1 MKKLLFITLVLAA
14 LLPVELWAQSTTGGD
29 DGSDAV
35 AAPTFRF
42 DGDYLVI
49 ETATEDASIFYQ
61 MADLPDMSDETIE
74 KVSSSITVTANI
86 DQSNYYEQPIELKK
100 SVVLKAIAAGATES
114 EVSVLVYDY
123 DSWHKLQ
130 EAIEYGEKIQ
140 SLAQDNANVDEDL
153 KEQLKWILYESM
165 HFYEERAMMP
175 YQEAQHFTNHI
186 FEICAQIEQQMGGQT
201 TAEPYAVLSEN
212 NTILTFYFDDQK
224 EAKGGLSAERSSWSD
239 NAPNITSVVFDPS
252 FANYTE
258 LSSTASWFNNFN
270 RLLSLTGLE
279 YLNTS
284 KVTDMNNMFY
294 YCTNL
299 DSLDVSH
306 FDTSNVTDMQKMF
319 YGCQKLKA
327 LDLSNFNT
335 SNVTDM
341 NWMFAFCRGITEL
354 DLSNFIT
361 TNVTDMSYMFYECSN
376 LSSLIIKEF
385 DNNHLSDIN
394 RMFWNCTSLEE
405 LSLANFHTPNV
416 KRMDEMFRKCTKLK
430 VLDLSGF
437 DFAVT
442 LNMTQ
447 MFREDSELQTIYVG
461 SEWNESLINSGA
473 YMFTDCT
480 SLVGGAG
487 TVYDANHTDATYA
500 HIDGGPS
507 NPGYFTDKNAPIM
520 IASPVIT
527 IDGNILTIATNTIG
541 ANIYYTLDGSKPTKE
556 STSYVEPITLPQN
569 CCVRAIATMEGLADS
584 EESVLEV
591 SGLTKNMVLPTPVIS
606 HEGNLF
612 TITVPSISE
621 DGIDVTGKVAVDPS
635 SWGGTIADVSQ
646 ELIPL
651 SYFND
656 CAMNSIPEGFKLYAD
671 NMEERVPG
679 EYYSSGSRMFKDFA
693 EGGDFTSALYIR
705 SNYLTYG
712 FNDDE
717 HKLTMEAGKTYTLT
731 FNTARWMST
740 GEYLKVVILN
750 ADGAERYAQTVTCN
764 PDVNGTKNAV
774 KNASAY
780 TIEFTPEATGDY
792 ELRFVVANN
801 ADGEDAGETWHEL
814 LLANVR
820 FVCYNNTGNNTNNN
834 TDNTTGNAD
843 GVDEEELESDTGNN
857 TDNNTGTNVDGIYDP
872 EPETDPLDCP
882 SIWGNVVGNFTAE
895 NVYQT
900 NVLFTYNDI
909 SLAGETVVT
918 DDARETVMAIAD
930 EGNSEKTGELLQQNI
945 TDLENG
951 YYTIELYAKSVYSS
965 AQPMFADVTYLF
977 ANETK
982 LFIPVE
988 ADKVIHEHNVYE
1000 IGVEVTNGTL
1010 RLGLGKD
1017 KTGANWHALQIKSL
1031 KRHTLNA
1038 AQPVEGASIY
1048 YTTDDSTPTVTST
1061 QYESHFKISEN
1072 CTIKAVAVADGYS
1085 ISDVATY
1092 VVDWIEPIDATF
1104 DSNGVLTVGSGT
1116 TMTDALES
1124 VGGRAEVAKT
1134 ITAIVWNNE
1143 TELTD
1148 ADLQG
1153 LDNPNMLIY
1162 VTNES
1167 LAPQNRNN
1175 IITYDFAKNIVL
1187 TDVTEGNGNFYCPQ
1201 EFKAETITY
1210 SHEYNQTT
1218 EIGVARGW
1226 ESIALPFAVQ
1236 TIMHETKGV
1245 IAPFGNDASNKHFWL
1260 RQLTENGLARA
1271 TVIEPNTAYLISMP
1285 NNDAY
1290 YADFNLNGLV
1300 TFSSV
1305 DVWVP
1310 KTQIHAVD
1318 YHTEKGMVV
1327 LLPNFQHR
1335 ASDYTTYALNVG
1347 EQRGDYPEGSVFER
1361 EYRDIRPFEAYTIH
1375 QGGFA
1380 PRFLPISD
1388 LNGGGAT
1395 GIEEVRS
1402 LRAEGRGDVWY
1413 DMSGRRL
1420 QQKPAGKGVYIL
1432 NGRKVVIK

>member
-86 DQSNYYEQPIELKK
+86 EQSNYYEQPIELKK

-201 TAEPYAVLSEN
+201 IAEPYAVLSEN
-212 NTILTFYFDDQK
+212 NTVLTFYYDDQK
-224 EAKGGLSAERSSWSD
+224 AARNGMGVGPFSNSAYQSWYDQRES
-239 NAPNITSVVFDPS
+239 ITSVVFDAL
-252 FANYTE
+252 FANCTTI
-258 LSSTASWFNNFN
+258 SSTAYWFFECKN
-270 RLLSLTGLE
+270 LSTITDVKNLKTD
-279 YLNTS
+279 N
-284 KVTDMNNMFY
+284 VTDMRWMFY
-294 YCTNL
+294 GCSGLT
-299 DSLDVSH
+299 SLDLSH
-306 FDTSNVTDMQKMF
+306 FETSNVTDMGLMF
-319 YGCQKLKA
+319 YGCSGLTN
-327 LDLSNFNT
+327 LDLSHFNT

-341 NWMFAFCRGITEL
+341 SVMFSYCSSLTSLDVSHFETSNVTDIGMMFYGCSALVNIFGNNWDLSKLESGSMVFGNCTSLVGGAGTVYNANHTDYTYAHIDEGPSNPGYFTDKNAPVIVEAEPYAVLSDNNTVLTFYYDDQKATRNGMSVGPFTTEVGQNSVNTDSGWDEHRENIMSVVFDDSFANCTTLASTAFWFYECSALTSIIGMSNLKTDNVTDMEAMFYGCSNLTNLDLSTFKTDNVTNMSRLFYGCSGLTNLDLSVLKTDNVTDMVEMFSHCSSLTSLDLSMFKTDNVYNMGWMFSHCSSLTSLDLSVLKTDNVTVMNAMFYGCSSLTSLDLGTFKTDNVKYMSSMFYGCSGLTILDLSMFKTDNATDIDRMFSDCYGLKTIYASSDWSTASVTKGNDMFYGCTTLVGGSGTVYDANHTDYTYAHIDGGLSNPGYFTDKNAPIEPEAYAVLSDNGSTVTFYYDNQKIQRNGMEMGACDEQGVKLYASATKAVFDPSFANDTTLTTTAAWFYGCEQLKEISGLQYVNTSKVNNMASMFQRCKSLQAVDVSKFDTRNVENMDNLFDYCSSLTSL
-354 DLSNFIT
+354 DLSNFNTAKVT
-361 TNVTDMSYMFYECSN
+361 TMGYMFVNCQN
-376 LSSLIIKEF
+376 LTNLKLSSF
-385 DNNHLSDIN
+385 DT
-394 RMFWNCTSLEE
+394 R
-405 LSLANFHTPNV
+405 NV
-416 KRMDEMFRKCTKLK
+416 KSMRGMFSVCSSLTN
-430 VLDLSGF
+430 LDLSNF
-437 DFAVT
+437 NT
-442 LNMTQ
+442 ESLETTNE
-447 MFREDSELQTIYVG
+447 MFYDCSSLGSLDLSSFNTKHVNDMFIMFFGCSSLKTIYVSDLWTTVSVTDG
-461 SEWNESLINSGA
+461 SK
-473 YMFTDCT
+473 MFNYC
-480 SLVGGAG
+480 SYLVGGAG
-487 TVYDANHTDATYA
+487 TVYDANHTDYTYA

-507 NPGYFTDKNAPIM
+507 NPGYFTAKDAP
-520 IASPVIT
+520 V
-527 IDGNILTIATNTIG
+527 
-541 ANIYYTLDGSKPTKE
+541 
-556 STSYVEPITLPQN
+556 
-569 CCVRAIATMEGLADS
+569 
-584 EESVLEV
+584 
-591 SGLTKNMVLPTPVIS
+591 
-606 HEGNLF
+606 
-612 TITVPSISE
+612 
-621 DGIDVTGKVAVDPS
+621 
-635 SWGGTIADVSQ
+635 
-646 ELIPL
+646 
-651 SYFND
+651 
-656 CAMNSIPEGFKLYAD
+656 
-671 NMEERVPG
+671 
-679 EYYSSGSRMFKDFA
+679 
-693 EGGDFTSALYIR
+693 
-705 SNYLTYG
+705 
-712 FNDDE
+712 
-717 HKLTMEAGKTYTLT
+717 
-731 FNTARWMST
+731 
-740 GEYLKVVILN
+740 
-750 ADGAERYAQTVTCN
+750 
-764 PDVNGTKNAV
+764 
-774 KNASAY
+774 
-780 TIEFTPEATGDY
+780 
-792 ELRFVVANN
+792 
-801 ADGEDAGETWHEL
+801 
-814 LLANVR
+814 
-820 FVCYNNTGNNTNNN
+820 
-834 TDNTTGNAD
+834 
-843 GVDEEELESDTGNN
+843 
-857 TDNNTGTNVDGIYDP
+857 
-872 EPETDPLDCP
+872 
-882 SIWGNVVGNFTAE
+882 
-895 NVYQT
+895 
-900 NVLFTYNDI
+900 
-909 SLAGETVVT
+909 
-918 DDARETVMAIAD
+918 
-930 EGNSEKTGELLQQNI
+930 
-945 TDLENG
+945 
-951 YYTIELYAKSVYSS
+951 
-965 AQPMFADVTYLF
+965 
-977 ANETK
+977 
-982 LFIPVE
+982 
-988 ADKVIHEHNVYE
+988 
-1000 IGVEVTNGTL
+1000 
-1010 RLGLGKD
+1010 
-1017 KTGANWHALQIKSL
+1017 
-1031 KRHTLNA
+1031 
-1038 AQPVEGASIY
+1038 
-1048 YTTDDSTPTVTST
+1048 
-1061 QYESHFKISEN
+1061 
-1072 CTIKAVAVADGYS
+1072 
-1085 ISDVATY
+1085 
-1092 VVDWIEPIDATF
+1092 IDATF
-1104 DSNGVLTVGSGT
+1104 DSNGVLTIGSGT

-1162 VTNES
+1162 VNNES

-1187 TDVTEGNGNFYCPQ
+1187 TDVSEGNGNFYCPQ

-1210 SHEYNQTT
+1210 SREYNQTT

-1236 TIMHETKGV
+1236 TITHETKGL

-1271 TVIEPNTAYLISMP
+1271 TEIEPNTAYLISMP

-1327 LLPNFQHR
+1327 LLPNFQRR

-1361 EYRDIRPFEAYTIH
+1361 EYRDIRPFEAYTFH
-1375 QGGFA
+1375 QGGSA

-1388 LNGGGAT
+1388 LNGDDAT

-1402 LRAEGRGDVWY
+1402 LMAEGRGDVWY